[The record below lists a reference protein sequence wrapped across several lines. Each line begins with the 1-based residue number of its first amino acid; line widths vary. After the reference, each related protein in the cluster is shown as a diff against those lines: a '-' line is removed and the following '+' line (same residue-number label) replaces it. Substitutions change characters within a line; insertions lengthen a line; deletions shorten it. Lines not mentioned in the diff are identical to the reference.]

1 MDIKVM
7 PAGDSALVVEFGNE
21 INEAVNEKVHALA
34 KKIRQ
39 ENIPGIT
46 EMIPTFRSLLVS
58 YDMLQI
64 SYSKLSVTLSVL
76 SRELEMNQ
84 AAHHRIVK
92 IPCCYGARFGADLTD
107 MERLTGLSREEIIE
121 LHSSVDY
128 KIYMLGFL
136 PGFVYLGG
144 LDKRLEVPRLDTPR
158 VRIGKG
164 AVGIGG
170 NQTGIYPMDSPGGWR
185 LIGGTP
191 VDLYDPEREDPVL
204 LRAGEYIRFVPIS
217 IMDYYD
223 IRQEILKGT
232 YSLDVIQE

>member
-21 INEAVNEKVHALA
+21 INEAINEKVHALA
-34 KKIRQ
+34 QKIRQ

-64 SYSKLSVTLSVL
+64 SYSKLSVMLSVL
-76 SRELEMNQ
+76 SRELEMNR
-84 AAHHRIVK
+84 AAHRRIVK
-92 IPCCYGARFGADLTD
+92 IPCCYGARFGVDLSD

-204 LRAGEYIRFVPIS
+204 LRAGEYIRIVPIS

-223 IRQEILKGT
+223 IRQEILKGI

>member
-64 SYSKLSVTLSVL
+64 SYSKLSVMLSVL

-107 MERLTGLSREEIIE
+107 MERLTGLSREKIIE

>member
-58 YDMLQI
+58 CDMLQI
-64 SYSKLSVTLSVL
+64 SYSKLSVMLSVL

>member
-58 YDMLQI
+58 YYMLQI
-64 SYSKLSVTLSVL
+64 SYSKLSVMLSVL

>member
-64 SYSKLSVTLSVL
+64 SYSKLSVMLSVL

-107 MERLTGLSREEIIE
+107 MERLTGFSREEIIE

>member
-21 INEAVNEKVHALA
+21 INEAINEKVHALA
-34 KKIRQ
+34 QKIRQ

-64 SYSKLSVTLSVL
+64 SYSKLSVMLSVL
-76 SRELEMNQ
+76 SRELEMNR
-84 AAHHRIVK
+84 AAHRRIVK

>member
-21 INEAVNEKVHALA
+21 INEAINEKVHALA
-34 KKIRQ
+34 QKIRQ

-64 SYSKLSVTLSVL
+64 SYSKLSVMLSVL
-76 SRELEMNQ
+76 SRELEMNR
-84 AAHHRIVK
+84 AAHRRIVK
-92 IPCCYGARFGADLTD
+92 IPCCYGARFGVDLSD

-223 IRQEILKGT
+223 IRQEILKGI

>member
-39 ENIPGIT
+39 KNIPGIT

-58 YDMLQI
+58 YNMLQI
-64 SYSKLSVTLSVL
+64 SYSKLSVMLSVL

-84 AAHHRIVK
+84 GAHHRIVK

>member
-64 SYSKLSVTLSVL
+64 SYSKLSVMLSVL

>member
-21 INEAVNEKVHALA
+21 INEAINEKVHALA

-64 SYSKLSVTLSVL
+64 SYSKLSVMLSVL
-76 SRELEMNQ
+76 SRELEMNR
-84 AAHHRIVK
+84 AAHRRIVK

>member
-58 YDMLQI
+58 CDMLQI
-64 SYSKLSVTLSVL
+64 SYSKLSVMLSVL

-170 NQTGIYPMDSPGGWR
+170 NQTGIYPMESPGGWR

>member
-46 EMIPTFRSLLVS
+46 EMIPTFRSLFVS

-64 SYSKLSVTLSVL
+64 SYSKLSVMLSVL

>member
-64 SYSKLSVTLSVL
+64 SYSKLSVMLSVL
-76 SRELEMNQ
+76 SRELEMNR
-84 AAHHRIVK
+84 AEHHRIVK

>member
-64 SYSKLSVTLSVL
+64 SYSKLSVMLSVL
-76 SRELEMNQ
+76 SRELEMNR
-84 AAHHRIVK
+84 AAHRRIVK

>member
-21 INEAVNEKVHALA
+21 INEAINEKVHALA

-64 SYSKLSVTLSVL
+64 SYSKLSVMLSVL
-76 SRELEMNQ
+76 SRELEMDR
-84 AAHHRIVK
+84 AAHYRIVK

>member
-21 INEAVNEKVHALA
+21 INEAINEKVHALA

-64 SYSKLSVTLSVL
+64 SYSKLSVMLSVL
-76 SRELEMNQ
+76 SRELEMNR

-158 VRIGKG
+158 VKIGKG

>member
-21 INEAVNEKVHALA
+21 INEAINEKVHALA

-64 SYSKLSVTLSVL
+64 SYSKLSVMLSVL
-76 SRELEMNQ
+76 SRELEMNR
-84 AAHHRIVK
+84 AAHRRIVK
-92 IPCCYGARFGADLTD
+92 IPCCYGARFGVDLTD